1 MSLSRTRI
9 LTIYSHKVD
18 KVVLFMLILDLY
30 IILLRVIERD
40 FDSGH
45 ILPERIFDF
54 NVSTYVWHALISFL
68 TVYGV
73 SKFFFNRES
82 WCFCLLSLSFWTCF
96 LWVLN
101 HYLLSAQHRKKKKEK
116 NIDLSCLWLFM
127 FSESRSW
134 ILICTR
140 YLWLRF
146 WPHKF
151 ELGLSL

>member
-82 WCFCLLSLSFWTCF
+82 WCFCLLSFELLNMLSVGAEP
-96 LWVLN
+96 LPAVS
-101 HYLLSAQHRKKKKEK
+101 SAQKKKERK
-116 NIDLSCLWLFM
+116 TSICERAWLACGFLCLVKVDHG
-127 FSESRSW
+127 
-134 ILICTR
+134 
-140 YLWLRF
+140 F
-146 WPHKF
+146 WYALDIFGWDSGPIN
-151 ELGLSL
+151 LN